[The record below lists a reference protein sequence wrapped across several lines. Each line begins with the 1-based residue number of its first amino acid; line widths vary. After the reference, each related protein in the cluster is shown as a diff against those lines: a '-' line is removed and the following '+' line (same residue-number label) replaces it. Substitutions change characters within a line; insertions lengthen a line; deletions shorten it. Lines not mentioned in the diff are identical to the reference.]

1 MTKQLKTWRPSYPT
15 STEIKRT
22 LNACQK
28 GGMKIG
34 AIEISPSG
42 DIRIFGVN
50 SLPSQPANDFEEWDQ
65 QGLL

>member
-1 MTKQLKTWRPSYPT
+1 MSKQLKARQASYPT
-15 STEIKRT
+15 TTDIKRT
-22 LNACQK
+22 LHACQK

-34 AIEISPSG
+34 AVEFSPNG
-42 DIRIFGVN
+42 DIRIIEVN